1 MGLRL
6 AIADV
11 LSAAALASVQAQ
23 LRTLALIDGRATAGW
38 AAREVKHNLQVSGAN
53 ELRQHLQQV
62 VAAHPLV
69 QLAAQP
75 KAFAPVLLSCT
86 RVGMG
91 YGTHTDDAWMG
102 SLRTDLAYTLFLS
115 EPVDYDGGE
124 LVIEDDAG
132 ESAFKLP
139 AGALLLYD
147 CGQLHRVDTVLRG
160 ERWAAVGWIHSRVA
174 DAGLRALLFELE
186 QLRLDLAQD
195 RDRDATAARR
205 FLKLSQLNGQLLRR
219 FSDG

>member
-11 LSAAALASVQAQ
+11 LDADALAHVQAQ
-23 LRTLALIDGRATAGW
+23 LGTLALIDGRATAGW
-38 AAREVKHNLQVSGAN
+38 AARAVKHNLQASGAT
-53 ELRQHLQQV
+53 ELRQHLQQR

-86 RVGMG
+86 RLGMG

-102 SLRTDLAYTLFLS
+102 KLRTDLAFTLFLS
-115 EPVDYDGGE
+115 EPADYDGGD
-124 LVIEDDAG
+124 LVIEDQSG

-147 CGQLHRVDTVLRG
+147 CGQLHRVETVTRG
-160 ERWAAVGWIHSRVA
+160 ERWVAVGWIHSRVA
-174 DAGLRALLFELE
+174 DGGLRALLFELQ

-195 RDRDATAARR
+195 RERDAQAAQR
-205 FLKLSQLNGQLLRR
+205 FLKLSQLTGQLLRR